1 MAESYIPRNQFPSKK
16 SEIRRQIIIAYVM
29 GNPVFN
35 VLNLVVVDFIL

>member
-1 MAESYIPRNQFPSKK
+1 MAEGYIPRNQFPSKK